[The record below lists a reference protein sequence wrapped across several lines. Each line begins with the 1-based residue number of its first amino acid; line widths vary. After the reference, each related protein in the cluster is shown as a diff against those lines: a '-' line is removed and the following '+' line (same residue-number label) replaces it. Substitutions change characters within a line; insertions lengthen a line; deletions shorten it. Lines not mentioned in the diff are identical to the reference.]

1 VVRVKRQT
9 KQRDEVRV
17 ALAGRDAFVSAQ
29 ELHLELAQSG
39 SGIGLATVYRA
50 LNSLVD
56 EGVADALT
64 REGQTV
70 FRACDPGHH
79 HHLVC
84 RECGVTIEIHA
95 DEVEAWAKRVASD
108 HGFVAARHVVD
119 VFGLCPQC
127 QNSVIG

>member
-1 VVRVKRQT
+1 MKRQT
-9 KQRDEVRV
+9 KQRDEVRL
-17 ALAGRDAFVSAQ
+17 ALRGRDAFVSAQ
-29 ELHLELAQSG
+29 DLHLELAQSG

-56 EGVADALT
+56 EGEADALT
-64 REGQTV
+64 REGHTV
-70 FRACDPGHH
+70 YRACDPGHH

-95 DEVEAWAKRVASD
+95 DEVESWAKRVASE

-119 VFGLCPQC
+119 IFGLCPQC
-127 QNSVIG
+127 QNPAIG